1 MPGVKSERE
10 VLLHVAGVSKTFPG
24 LAALSDVS
32 LELHAGEIIAVVGH
46 NGSGKSTLV
55 KLLAGVYTPDEGGDL
70 GVSHGSGVT
79 RATRGRGAELHFIHQ
94 SLGLVDLL
102 STVDNFNVTRAYKRR
117 GLLPLRQRRERLEAQ
132 ALLGR
137 FGARFDVTEPVS
149 ARSAPERAVI
159 AIARALSGWDH
170 DRNVLLLDE
179 PTEALHASEVDELF
193 RVVRAVAKRGAG
205 VVFISHRLDEVF
217 ELADRIVVLRDG
229 EVVADT
235 DVADTDREH
244 LVSLIAG
251 ARMQGDGIEH
261 HHPDQANA
269 AGAVPR
275 LTVRGLRG
283 CGVQGIDFDVLP
295 GELVGLSGLLGSGR
309 EHVNSLLF
317 GAAPGESDTLEVD
330 GRELGRLTPA
340 RAIASGLGYVPAN
353 RAREGAVMSLSLRE
367 NVTLPRLSPFRAAFG
382 WLRTSTE
389 RAEVSTLID
398 EFEVRPPRME
408 QPLSLFSGGNQQK
421 AVLAKWLRNDP
432 AILLLDEPTQ
442 GVDIGAKDAIYA
454 AVRDSAAKGAAV
466 LVSSADTK
474 ELVDLCDRVIVLNR
488 GQITTEL
495 RGSQLTEADLVSAVL

>member
-1 MPGVKSERE
+1 MTVEKSDRE
-10 VLLHVAGVSKTFPG
+10 VLLRVAGVSKTFPG
-24 LAALSDVS
+24 LAALSNVS
-32 LELHAGEIIAVVGH
+32 LDLHAGEIIAVVGH

-70 GVSHGSGVT
+70 GVSRSSGVT
-79 RATRGRGAELHFIHQ
+79 RAICGRAAELHFIHQ

-102 STVDNFNVTRAYKRR
+102 STVDNFNVTRAYEHR
-117 GLLPLRQRRERLEAQ
+117 GLLPLRRRRERVEAQ

-159 AIARALSGWDH
+159 AIARALSGWNH
-170 DRNVLLLDE
+170 DQNVLILDE

-193 RVVRAVAKRGAG
+193 RVVRAVARRGAG
-205 VVFISHRLDEVF
+205 VIFISHRLDEVF

-235 DVADTDREH
+235 DVADTDRQQ

-251 ARMQGDGIEH
+251 TRTRGDGTEPRH
-261 HHPDQANA
+261 ADLTDVAD
-269 AGAVPR
+269 AVPR

-283 CGVQGIDFDVLP
+283 GGVEGVDFDVLP
-295 GELVGLSGLLGSGR
+295 GEVVGLSGLLGSGR

-317 GAAPGESDTLEVD
+317 GAAPGWADTLAVD

-340 RAIASGLGYVPAN
+340 RAIAAGLGYVPGN

-382 WLRTSTE
+382 WLRTSAE
-389 RAEVSTLID
+389 RAEVSALID
-398 EFEVRPPRME
+398 EFEVRPSRMD

-421 AVLAKWLRNDP
+421 AVFAKWLRNDP

-442 GVDIGAKDAIYA
+442 GVDIGAKDAIYG
-454 AVRDSAAKGAAV
+454 AVRAAAARGAGV
-466 LVSSADTK
+466 IVSSADTK
-474 ELVDLCDRVIVLNR
+474 ELVELCDRVIALNGGR
-488 GQITTEL
+488 VATEL
-495 RGSQLTEADLVSAVL
+495 HGSQLTEADLVGAVL